1 MAQKKTT
8 AAKKKVTVAKGKN
21 TKKVAVSARPSGAKA
36 ASKKVKAVVSASVPK
51 GKAVSTDK
59 KKVTKPAPKEVNKAI
74 SKTITKAIVKAP
86 IKKTEKP
93 VKIKIVSPELEKA
106 PGSDQKPAKSVRAN
120 SAKVVTPPAPQY
132 VEADKNSPR
141 VKVRTVLI
149 SQPKPDS
156 EKSPFLEIA
165 RKYNIKMN
173 FRQFIQIDPVPA
185 REFRQQRINLI
196 EHNAVI
202 LTSRVAIDHYFRMC
216 NEMRY
221 TVPETTKYFCL
232 TESIAYYLQK
242 YVQYRKRKI
251 FFGNQTINDLVDVI
265 KKHKEE
271 KFLLPVSDV
280 HREKIVDFLD
290 EMKLNYSKA
299 TFYRTVCADLS
310 DFNGKLDYDV
320 VVFFTPMG
328 IKSLHK
334 NFPNLKQGDL
344 RIGAFGVATCAAV
357 KESKLRLDIAAPT
370 KETPSMVTALENYIR
385 EANKR

>member
-1 MAQKKTT
+1 MAQKKNTT
-8 AAKKKVTVAKGKN
+8 KSKKSTVVKNKSTNKSAGKPAKKATAAPVKKAKSTPAKKSSKPVKETSKVVKTQLKPAVKTIVLASEEKKQAAPKAAKKI
-21 TKKVAVSARPSGAKA
+21 A
-36 ASKKVKAVVSASVPK
+36 AA
-51 GKAVSTDK
+51 
-59 KKVTKPAPKEVNKAI
+59 PAGP
-74 SKTITKAIVKAP
+74 
-86 IKKTEKP
+86 
-93 VKIKIVSPELEKA
+93 L
-106 PGSDQKPAKSVRAN
+106 
-120 SAKVVTPPAPQY
+120 Y
-132 VEADKNSPR
+132 VEADKNGPR
-141 VKVRTVLI
+141 LKVRTILI
-149 SQPKPDS
+149 SQPKPES

-165 RKYNIKMN
+165 RRYNVKMN

-185 REFRQQRINLI
+185 REFRQQRINLM

-251 FFGNQTINDLVDVI
+251 FFGQQSINDLVDVI

-280 HREKIVDFLD
+280 HKEKIVEFLD

-310 DFNGKLDYDV
+310 DMQGRMDYDV

-328 IKSLHK
+328 IQSLKK

-344 RIGAFGVATCAAV
+344 RIGAFGHATCAAL
-357 KESKLRLDIAAPT
+357 KEAKYRIDIAAPT
-370 KETPSMVTALENYIR
+370 KEAPSMATALENYIR
-385 EANKR
+385 EVNKR